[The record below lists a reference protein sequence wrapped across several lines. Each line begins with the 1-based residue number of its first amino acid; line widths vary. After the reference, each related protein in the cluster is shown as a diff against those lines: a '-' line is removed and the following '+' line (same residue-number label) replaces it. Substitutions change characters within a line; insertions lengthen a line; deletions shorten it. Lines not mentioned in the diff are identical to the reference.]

1 MVRLEQKYGGK
12 RERDEMG
19 SHEKICGG
27 LQGRVCKYEDMTE
40 DETGA
45 KERGRIV
52 NGLFYLPK
60 LISRRVFIQVML
72 DV

>member
-1 MVRLEQKYGGK
+1 
-12 RERDEMG
+12 
-19 SHEKICGG
+19 
-27 LQGRVCKYEDMTE
+27 MTE

-52 NGLFYLPK
+52 NDLFYLPK
-60 LISRRVFIQVML
+60 LISRRVFIHVML